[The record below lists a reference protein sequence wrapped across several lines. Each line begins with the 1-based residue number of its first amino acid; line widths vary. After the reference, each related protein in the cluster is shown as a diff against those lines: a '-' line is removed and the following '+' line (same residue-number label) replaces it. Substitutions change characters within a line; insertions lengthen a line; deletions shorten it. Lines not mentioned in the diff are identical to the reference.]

1 MPRIVEATGTVEPIQ
16 TSAVAAQVD
25 GILTKVEFREGDQVQ
40 AGQVLFQIDPQ
51 LFQAALRQAEG
62 ALARDEAMAESAVR
76 DADRFRELA
85 AKQYVT
91 TQQLDQAVAAAE
103 GLKATVRS
111 DSAAVE
117 RARLNLQYATIR
129 APISGRAG
137 GVLLRAGNLV
147 RASSGTPLV
156 VINQMAPILVRFS
169 VPATYLGDIRRRAG
183 RAMPVQAVPV
193 GDDVAG
199 EVGTLTFLDNAV
211 DTLTGTIQLK
221 AQFPNRSGALWP
233 GALVRVVLELDVERD
248 ALVVPL
254 TAVVN
259 GQQGSVVYVVDSAGT
274 AHVRPVTVER
284 TGDSTVVLRAG
295 VEPGEVVVTDGQLR
309 LTDGT
314 MVQVKNDSA
323 AGGGA
328 AK

>member
-40 AGQVLFQIDPQ
+40 AGQILFQIDPQ
-51 LFQAALRQAEG
+51 RFQAALRQAEG
-62 ALARDEAMAESAVR
+62 ALARDEAMAESANR
-76 DADRFRELA
+76 DADRFRDLA

-91 TQQLDQAVAAAE
+91 TQQLDQAVAAAD
-103 GLKATVRS
+103 GLKATVRG

-117 RARLNLQYATIR
+117 GARLNLQYATIR

-137 GVLLRAGNLV
+137 GILLRAGNLV
-147 RASSGTPLV
+147 RASNGAPLV

-169 VPATYLGDIRRRAG
+169 VPATYLGAIRGRAG
-183 RAMPVQAVPV
+183 RAMPVTAVPV
-193 GDDVAG
+193 GNDVAG
-199 EVGTLTFLDNAV
+199 EAGTLTFLDNAV

-221 AQFPNRSGALWP
+221 AQFANRSGALWP
-233 GALVRVVLELDVERD
+233 GALVRVVLELDVERG

-259 GQQGSVVYVVDSAGT
+259 SQRGSVVYVVDSTGT
-274 AHVRPVTVER
+274 AHLRPVEVER
-284 TGDSTVVLRAG
+284 TTDSLVVLRSG
-295 VEPGEVVVTDGQLR
+295 VEEGNLVVVDGQLR
-309 LTDGT
+309 LTDGG
-314 MVQVKNDSA
+314 QVKFAGDATADTA
-323 AGGGA
+323 ATP
-328 AK
+328 

>member
-1 MPRIVEATGTVEPIQ
+1 
-16 TSAVAAQVD
+16 
-25 GILTKVEFREGDQVQ
+25 
-40 AGQVLFQIDPQ
+40 
-51 LFQAALRQAEG
+51 
-62 ALARDEAMAESAVR
+62 MAESAER
-76 DADRFRELA
+76 DADRFRDLA

-103 GLKATVRS
+103 GLKATVRG
-111 DSAAVE
+111 DSATVE

-147 RASSGTPLV
+147 RASTGTPLV

-169 VPATYLGDIRRRAG
+169 VPATYLGDIRRRG
-183 RAMPVQAVPV
+183 GSAMPVQAVPV
-193 GDDVAG
+193 GDDSASEIG
-199 EVGTLTFLDNAV
+199 ALTFLDNAV

-221 AQFPNRSGALWP
+221 ARFPNRNGALWP
-233 GALVRVVLELDVERD
+233 GALVRVVLELDIERD

-259 GQQGSVVYVVDSAGT
+259 SQRGSVVYVVDSTRA

-284 TGDSTVVLRAG
+284 NADSLVVLRTG
-295 VEPGEVVVTDGQLR
+295 VDPGEVVVTDGQLR
-309 LTDGT
+309 LADGSL
-314 MVQVKNDSA
+314 VEIKSDST
-323 AGGGA
+323 AGAGSA
-328 AK
+328 R